1 MKDLVTLVSGI
12 EYKTRELVDRLD
24 VIENKKGQLLE
35 ENRQLLHEIE
45 ELKHKVKQLEYSNQ
59 IIKIAK
65 ALEGNKGSTNAK
77 LLINELLREI
87 DRCIGL
93 LND

>member
-12 EYKTRELVDRLD
+12 EFKARKLADRLH
-24 VIENKKGQLLE
+24 VIENENVRLQHQNKQLLE
-35 ENRQLLHEIE
+35 ERE
-45 ELKHKVKQLEYSNQ
+45 ELKLKLKQLEYSNQ

>member
-1 MKDLVTLVSGI
+1 MKDLVTVVS
-12 EYKTRELVDRLD
+12 
-24 VIENKKGQLLE
+24 
-35 ENRQLLHEIE
+35 EIE
-45 ELKHKVKQLEYSNQ
+45 FKARKLAGQYEACKSRNEALQKENEHLREEFKALKFKVTELQNRNQ

-65 ALEGNKGSTNAK
+65 ALEKEKGSTEAK
-77 LLINELLREI
+77 KMINGLLREV

>member
-1 MKDLVTLVSGI
+1 MDNLVTLVSGI
-12 EYKTRELVDRLD
+12 EFRTRALAARFEAIKNENDELKAK
-24 VIENKKGQLLE
+24 NNNLLAE
-35 ENRQLLHEIE
+35 LE
-45 ELKHKVKQLEYSNQ
+45 ELKLNFKQLQYKNQ

-65 ALEGNKGSTNAK
+65 AIERDKGSTNAK
-77 LLINELLREI
+77 FLINELLREV

>member
-1 MKDLVTLVSGI
+1 MVDLITLVSGI
-12 EYKTRELVDRLD
+12 EFRIRELISRYYA
-24 VIENKKGQLLE
+24 IQTENEQLKSNNEQLLRE
-35 ENRQLLHEIE
+35 LD
-45 ELKHKVKQLEYSNQ
+45 ELKHSIKQLQYKNQ

-65 ALEGNKGSTNAK
+65 AIEKEKGSTNAK
-77 LLINELLREI
+77 YQINELLREV

>member
-1 MKDLVTLVSGI
+1 MNDLVTLVSEI
-12 EYKTRELVDRLD
+12 EFKARKLAGRYQKCKSQNEVLQ
-24 VIENKKGQLLE
+24 EQNKQLLE
-35 ENRQLLHEIE
+35 QLN
-45 ELKHKVKQLEYSNQ
+45 ELKLNITKLEYSKQ

-65 ALEGNKGSTNAK
+65 ALEKEKGSTEAK
-77 LLINELLREI
+77 KLINGLLREV

>member
-1 MKDLVTLVSGI
+1 MNDLVTVVSEI
-12 EYKTRELVDRLD
+12 EYKARKLAGRYAECRMKNETLLKENELLKQN
-24 VIENKKGQLLE
+24 IES
-35 ENRQLLHEIE
+35 
-45 ELKHKVKQLEYSNQ
+45 LKLSVKELEYRKQ

-65 ALEGNKGSTNAK
+65 ALEKEKGSTEAK
-77 LLINELLREI
+77 KLINGLLREI

>member
-1 MKDLVTLVSGI
+1 MVDLITLVSGI
-12 EYKTRELVDRLD
+12 EFRIRELISRYDA
-24 VIENKKGQLLE
+24 IQTENEQLKSNNEQLLRE
-35 ENRQLLHEIE
+35 LD
-45 ELKHKVKQLEYSNQ
+45 ELKHSIKQLQYKNQ

-65 ALEGNKGSTNAK
+65 AIEKEKGSTNAK
-77 LLINELLREI
+77 YLINELLREV

>member
-1 MKDLVTLVSGI
+1 MVDLITLVSGI
-12 EYKTRELVDRLD
+12 EFRIRELISRYDA
-24 VIENKKGQLLE
+24 IQTENEQLKSNNEQLLRE
-35 ENRQLLHEIE
+35 LD
-45 ELKHKVKQLEYSNQ
+45 ELKHSIKQLQYKNQ

-65 ALEGNKGSTNAK
+65 AIENEKGSTNAK
-77 LLINELLREI
+77 YLINELLREV

>member
-1 MKDLVTLVSGI
+1 MDDLITLVSGI
-12 EYKTRELVDRLD
+12 EYRARALAARFDEIRN
-24 VIENKKGQLLE
+24 EN
-35 ENRQLLHEIE
+35 E
-45 ELKHKVKQLEYSNQ
+45 ELKRENKQLFDELNELKLNHKQLQYKNQ

-65 ALEGNKGSTNAK
+65 AIEKEKGSTNAK
-77 LLINELLREI
+77 LLLNELLREV

>member
-1 MKDLVTLVSGI
+1 MKDLLTLVSGI
-12 EYKTRELVDRLD
+12 EYKARELVDRLH
-24 VIENKKGQLLE
+24 VAEKENEQLRG
-35 ENRQLLHEIE
+35 ENNELLSEIK
-45 ELKHKVKQLEYSNQ
+45 ELKHKIKQVEYSNQ

-65 ALEGNKGSTNAK
+65 AIEETKGSKNAK
-77 LLINELLREI
+77 ALINELLREI

>member
-1 MKDLVTLVSGI
+1 MVDLITLVSGI
-12 EYKTRELVDRLD
+12 EFRIRELISRYDA
-24 VIENKKGQLLE
+24 IQTENEQLKSNNEQLLRE
-35 ENRQLLHEIE
+35 LD
-45 ELKHKVKQLEYSNQ
+45 ELKHSIKQLQYKNQ

-65 ALEGNKGSTNAK
+65 AIEKEKGSTNAK
-77 LLINELLREI
+77 YQINELLREV

>member
-1 MKDLVTLVSGI
+1 MNDLVTLVSGI
-12 EYKTRELVDRLD
+12 EFRTRALKTRFDAIKNENEELR
-24 VIENKKGQLLE
+24 NQNQKLLAE
-35 ENRQLLHEIE
+35 LE
-45 ELKHKVKQLEYSNQ
+45 ELKLTFKQLQYKNQ

-65 ALEGNKGSTNAK
+65 AIERDKGSTNAK
-77 LLINELLREI
+77 FLINELLRDV

>member
-1 MKDLVTLVSGI
+1 MVDLVTLVSGI
-12 EYKTRELVDRLD
+12 EYRMRELAARCDAFKN
-24 VIENKKGQLLE
+24 ENEQLKSSNQQLLRELE
-35 ENRQLLHEIE
+35 EIKQNHQQLQY
-45 ELKHKVKQLEYSNQ
+45 KNQ

-65 ALEGNKGSTNAK
+65 AIEKDKGSTNAK
-77 LLINELLREI
+77 YLINELLREV